1 MYGLTEAAVFAQFK
15 HMIITRGRV
24 LASRFFD
31 IAEAVDL
38 PLAEKLVIQL
48 SRRPRFVGT
57 ARHIDLPNPPLE
69 MALGSRGTE
78 IAGFH
83 PHDVLVRIYDVGAL
97 VVTFCIDLP
106 NPTSPEQLIGIST
119 RISDAEDAIT
129 EAAAIVANEIKAAIA
144 QALRPGEP
152 SSNITEDYTV
162 FYLQHTEPP
171 CDGAT
176 LGTQM
181 DIPRLLLAEP
191 GPIALDE
198 RNSFIHAS
206 FSYRPEDLV
215 VVDWNSALVLDPT
228 GAQDVPE
235 LLELTTMQM
244 LELRTYDAIVG
255 RALDNVYKDLD
266 DQSNGLFR
274 STKYQ
279 KVSRRI
285 MQLFVDVVEI
295 TERIDNSLT
304 FLGDTWLAR
313 LHRAAVAEFGMARW
327 QKQLRNKLEVLR
339 QINELLV
346 DQITS
351 QNTMLLEVAVV
362 VLITIEI
369 LMPLSRIF
377 F

>member
-1 MYGLTEAAVFAQFK
+1 ML
-15 HMIITRGRV
+15 ITRGRV

-31 IAEAVDL
+31 IAEAVNL

-69 MALGSRGTE
+69 MALGGRD
-78 IAGFH
+78 IDLAGFR
-83 PHDVLVRIYDVGAL
+83 PQDIVVRIYDVGAL
-97 VVTFCIDLP
+97 VLTFCIDLP
-106 NPTSPEQLIGIST
+106 NPTSPEALIGIST
-119 RISDAEDAIT
+119 RITEAEEAIT
-129 EAAAIVANEIKAAIA
+129 QAASSVVSEIKAAITS
-144 QALRPGEP
+144 ALRPSEQI
-152 SSNITEDYTV
+152 SNIVEDYTI
-162 FYLQHTEPP
+162 FYLQNTNPP
-171 CDGAT
+171 CDGAS
-176 LGTQM
+176 LGAQV

-191 GPIALDE
+191 GPIAPDE
-198 RNSFIHAS
+198 RDSFIHAS
-206 FSYRPEDLV
+206 FSYRPDDLV

-255 RALDNVYKDLD
+255 RALDSVYKDLD
-266 DQSNGLFR
+266 RQNRGLFR

-313 LHRAAVAEFGMARW
+313 LHRAAVAEFGIPRW
-327 QKQLRNKLEVLR
+327 QKQLRSKLEVLR

-369 LMPLSRIF
+369 LMPLGRIF